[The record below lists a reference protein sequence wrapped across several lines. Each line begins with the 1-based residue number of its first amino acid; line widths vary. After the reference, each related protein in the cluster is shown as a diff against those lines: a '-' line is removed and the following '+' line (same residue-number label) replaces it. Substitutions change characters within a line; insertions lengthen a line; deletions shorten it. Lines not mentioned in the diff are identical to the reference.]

1 MYPGGVGQEVY
12 FELASERVT
21 EHRSAV
27 IAAAEEVAAISA
39 EADVVHPIAVAAEAQ
54 PLLRCGG
61 APHFHCAISRG
72 GGD

>member
-1 MYPGGVGQEVY
+1 MGQEVY

-39 EADVVHPIAVAAEAQ
+39 EADAVHPIAVAAEAQ

-61 APHFHCAISRG
+61 APHFHSAVNG
-72 GGD
+72 GGGNIVA